1 MEQAMNRLDS
11 LGIEDKMLPFF
22 DFGFPKETI
31 DKIAK
36 LENEVNTYKISELTD
51 FDDYEKIMI
60 NEFIKMMY

>member
-36 LENEVNTYKISELTD
+36 LENEVNTYKISELTN
-51 FDDYEKIMI
+51 FDAYEKIMI